1 MSRKN
6 SGPGRDLEGILLI
19 DKASGWTSHDVAAK
33 ARGLTKQR
41 KIGHTGTLDP
51 AATGLLVLCLGS
63 ATRLVEYM
71 TAHEKRYSGV
81 IQLGVRTETDDAEGA
96 VVEERA
102 APELREDD
110 LRELEVRFTGR
121 QMQRPPAYSAIS
133 VGGERAYAVARRGGE
148 VELAPREIVV
158 NSLRLSDAGNGR
170 LRAEVECGAG
180 TYIRSLARDIGEA
193 LGCGAHLSA
202 LRRET
207 VGRFNVGDAITIE
220 ELASAAADG
229 LVEGLLAPPDEGVSE
244 QDVAI
249 VSDEQAAR
257 LMAGAVVAAEF
268 GRGREAGV
276 ARIYSAGGAFI
287 GVGSVDAEASIRARK
302 VLQRR

>member
-1 MSRKN
+1 MSRASKGAG
-6 SGPGRDLEGILLI
+6 SDLEGILLI
-19 DKASGWTSHDVAAK
+19 DKATAWTSHDVVAK

-71 TAHEKRYSGV
+71 TAHNKRYTGV

-96 VVEERA
+96 VVEERP
-102 APELREDD
+102 APELSEDD
-110 LRELEVRFTGR
+110 LRLLEARFTGR

-133 VGGERAYAVARRGGE
+133 VGGERAYAIARRGGE
-148 VELAPREIVV
+148 VELAAREIVV
-158 NSLRLSDAGNGR
+158 NSLRLSDAGKGT

-180 TYIRSLARDIGEA
+180 TYMRSLARDIGEA
-193 LGCGAHLSA
+193 LGCGAHLSG

-207 VGRFNVGDAITIE
+207 VGRFNVADALTIE
-220 ELASAAADG
+220 ELASAAA
-229 LVEGLLAPPDEGVSE
+229 EGRVGELLAPPDEGVSE

-257 LMAGAVVAAEF
+257 LMAGAVVAAESE
-268 GRGREAGV
+268 RAREAEV

-287 GVGSVDAEASIRARK
+287 GVGSVDAESSIRARK